1 MLVETEQILKAW
13 DWVMQVWLRLICYI
27 NIPVRRECC
36 MRDIANI
43 DKNFA
48 VQTKIEKDDIRFYT
62 IDEAPFRIYGIY
74 KEKEKYRRM
83 PEDIAKTISDG
94 VYGLHA
100 NTAGGRVRFVT
111 DSSYIVIHAVMDNIG
126 KMPHFPLTGSAG
138 FDLYVDNTYKK
149 TFVPP
154 FDIENGY
161 ESIIDLKSKENREIT
176 INFPLYSDVKE
187 LFIGLQNDA
196 QLKEAKPYKSKK
208 PVVYYG
214 LL

>member
-1 MLVETEQILKAW
+1 
-13 DWVMQVWLRLICYI
+13 
-27 NIPVRRECC
+27 

-161 ESIIDLKSKENREIT
+161 ESIIDLKSKENGEIT

>member
-1 MLVETEQILKAW
+1 
-13 DWVMQVWLRLICYI
+13 
-27 NIPVRRECC
+27 
-36 MRDIANI
+36 
-43 DKNFA
+43 
-48 VQTKIEKDDIRFYT
+48 
-62 IDEAPFRIYGIY
+62 
-74 KEKEKYRRM
+74 
-83 PEDIAKTISDG
+83 
-94 VYGLHA
+94 
-100 NTAGGRVRFVT
+100 
-111 DSSYIVIHAVMDNIG
+111 
-126 KMPHFPLTGSAG
+126 MPHFPLTGSAG